1 MLKQI
6 LGPLK
11 EKLKRESLIFEEE
24 EKKIKEDAKFVGM
37 SSLAKALLEA
47 RKKKQEEQKEF
58 ISKLQQDDQSLNNLL
73 A

>member
-58 ISKLQQDDQSLNNLL
+58 INKLQQDD
-73 A
+73 

>member
-1 MLKQI
+1 LLKQI

-24 EKKIKEDAKFVGM
+24 EKKIKEDAKYVGM

-58 ISKLQQDDQSLNNLL
+58 INKLQQDD
-73 A
+73 

>member
-37 SSLAKALLEA
+37 GSLAKALLEA

-58 ISKLQQDDQSLNNLL
+58 ISKLQQDD
-73 A
+73 

>member
-1 MLKQI
+1 LLKQI

-58 ISKLQQDDQSLNNLL
+58 INKLQQDD
-73 A
+73 

>member
-58 ISKLQQDDQSLNNLL
+58 ISKLQQDD
-73 A
+73 